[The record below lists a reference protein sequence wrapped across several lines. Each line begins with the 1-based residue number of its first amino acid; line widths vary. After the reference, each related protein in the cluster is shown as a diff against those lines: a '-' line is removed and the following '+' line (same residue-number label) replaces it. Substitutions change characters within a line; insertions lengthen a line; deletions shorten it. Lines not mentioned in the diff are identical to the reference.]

1 LRLSTLF
8 VRVLLSTP
16 SSEES
21 ARSDAATSGEP
32 VSTDLTGEIPPCPW
46 RHGGADRRGGGP
58 PNSRVGGGVRPA
70 GPTADVATPFVAE
83 LLARHGA
90 VWVREASRS
99 MSPLIREGD
108 EVRLGVP
115 EPQRITQG
123 ALIACRQQGG
133 LVLHRVLASSEAGVI
148 TKGDAL
154 ASPDPPVGWEDVVAR
169 VTALRR
175 AGMPLADLDRFPWP
189 LVNRLLG
196 ALSAIAGR
204 FHIEEDI
211 GGMPPLLPR
220 LAWKALRVPFHL
232 ARCLVP

>member
-1 LRLSTLF
+1 MSIDQETGG
-8 VRVLLSTP
+8 P
-16 SSEES
+16 SVS
-21 ARSDAATSGEP
+21 AN
-32 VSTDLTGEIPPCPW
+32 VW
-46 RHGGADRRGGGP
+46 QHGGTDGRGGGP

-70 GPTADVATPFVAE
+70 RSTADVATPFVVE

-90 VWVREASRS
+90 VWVREASWS

-108 EVRLGVP
+108 EVRLVP
-115 EPQRITQG
+115 LEPQRITQG
-123 ALIACRQQGG
+123 ALIAYRQGEG

-154 ASPDPPVGWEDVVAR
+154 ASPDPLVGWQDVVAR
-169 VTALRR
+169 AAGLRR
-175 AGMPLADLDRFPWP
+175 AGMRSADLDTFPWP

-196 ALSAIAGR
+196 ALSAMAGR
-204 FHIEEDI
+204 LRVEEDTR
-211 GGMPPLLPR
+211 GMRPLVPH

>member
-1 LRLSTLF
+1 MSINQETGG
-8 VRVLLSTP
+8 P
-16 SSEES
+16 SVS
-21 ARSDAATSGEP
+21 ANLWP
-32 VSTDLTGEIPPCPW
+32 
-46 RHGGADRRGGGP
+46 HGGTDARGGGA

-70 GPTADVATPFVAE
+70 GSTADIATPFVVE

-108 EVRLGVP
+108 EVRLVP
-115 EPQRITQG
+115 LEPRRITRG
-123 ALIACRQQGG
+123 ALIAYRKGEG

-154 ASPDPPVGWEDVVAR
+154 ASPDPLIGWQDVVAR
-169 VTALRR
+169 AAGLRR
-175 AGMPLADLDRFPWP
+175 AGMPSADLDTFPWP
-189 LVNRLLG
+189 LVNHALG
-196 ALSAIAGR
+196 VIAAIAGR
-204 FHIEEDI
+204 LRVEEDS